1 MNVILKR
8 VALAAFPRPMVASL
22 YGDDWAAFLDGTC
35 RRARF
40 SSLGE
45 IDDDAEVSAKLRSGP
60 APGYGTIA
68 LLPGERPGSRA
79 EMYDLAYPWLLL
91 LILLPPLLRLLLPP
105 YREPRQAIRATW
117 FDRTVKLLGAEPGE
131 GAVIAK
137 TSWTRLLFQ
146 WLLWSL
152 LVLAI
157 ARPQFLEPP
166 IRRVVPTRDLM
177 LLVDLSGSMEAED
190 FTNAAG
196 EKVDRLT
203 AVKEVLDDFLT
214 RREGD
219 RVGLIVFGNAAFVQV
234 PFTQDLDACRMLL
247 DETAVRM
254 AGPRTAFGDAIG
266 LGITLFERSEVE
278 DRVMIALT
286 DGNDTGSKVP
296 PAEAAKI
303 ARDNEIQI
311 HVVGV
316 GDPTVHGRGGARRG
330 GAPGRCRHHR
340 RPLLLR
346 PGPRRAGGHL

>member
-1 MNVILKR
+1 
-8 VALAAFPRPMVASL
+8 
-22 YGDDWAAFLDGTC
+22 
-35 RRARF
+35 
-40 SSLGE
+40 
-45 IDDDAEVSAKLRSGP
+45 
-60 APGYGTIA
+60 
-68 LLPGERPGSRA
+68 
-79 EMYDLAYPWLLL
+79 MYTLAYPWLLL
-91 LILLPPLLRLLLPP
+91 LILLPPILRLVLPP
-105 YREPRQAIRATW
+105 YREPRQAIRAPW
-117 FDRTVKLLGAEPGE
+117 FERMAKITGAEPGE
-131 GAVIAK
+131 GAVVVR
-137 TSWTRLLFQ
+137 TSWLRLLFQ

-152 LVLAI
+152 LVLSI

-166 IRRVVPTRDLM
+166 IRRVEPTRDLL

-196 EKVDRLT
+196 DKVDRLT

-247 DETAVRM
+247 EETAVRM

-303 ARDNEIQI
+303 ANDNEIQI
-311 HVVGV
+311 HVVGI
-316 GDPTVHGRGGARRG
+316 GDPSSVGEQAFDEEALQTVADTTGGRYFFAQDRDELESIYDELDRLGTRDVEAETYRPRLDRYQWPLVAALILALLQHAGLFVRNAWRARRAVHG
-330 GAPGRCRHHR
+330 
-340 RPLLLR
+340 
-346 PGPRRAGGHL
+346 